1 MPEQDLKFSDDFL
14 EGARAIACFVYND
27 PERVRTIYYLYEK
40 CRIPCFKMGATIC
53 ARKSAIIEWIKTQE
67 ERCGASKAKKGNDG
81 KTDAKAKKTTNTQG

>member
-14 EGARAIACFVYND
+14 EGACAIACFVYND

-53 ARKSAIIEWIKTQE
+53 ARKSTIIEWIKSQE
-67 ERCGASKAKKGNDG
+67 ERCDAGTAKKGKGSKID
-81 KTDAKAKKTTNTQG
+81 DKA